1 MTEEIAALTAD
12 EVPAESTR
20 RWRLLLGAGDDDGLS
35 PVDAGMDAA
44 LAALYDNEDTG
55 EPGSKENMQVGMG
68 KSAPRVARWLGDI
81 RKYFPTSVVQVMQAD
96 AINRLG
102 LKRLLLEPEM
112 MATVQP
118 DIHLVSTLVELR
130 GLMPEQAK
138 ATARQIVRTVVEEV
152 EKRIADRLR
161 SSVRG
166 ALNRAQRTS
175 RPHLGDIDWARTITA
190 NLQHYLPE
198 QRTIVPE
205 RLIGYGRKQ
214 SGFQREIILC
224 VDQSGSMASSVVY
237 ASVFACVLAS
247 ISSLKT
253 HLVVYDTAVVDLT
266 PDLQDPVD
274 VIFGTQ
280 LGGGNDTPR
289 ALAYCQPLVTRP
301 RDTVFVLISDLYEGA
316 GSEQMIRQLNS
327 LHTSG
332 VSVMVLL
339 ALDDEGKPSYDHQNA
354 ATLAGL
360 GIPCFA
366 CTPDAFPD
374 LMAAAVSR
382 ADIGA
387 WAAAQE
393 AARAARPG

>member
-1 MTEEIAALTAD
+1 MTEEIAGPTAD

>member
-1 MTEEIAALTAD
+1 MTEEIAGLTAD

-366 CTPDAFPD
+366 CTPDALPD